1 MSFWTATG
9 RTRSST
15 NARTVSWIRRS
26 SSVRLKSIG
35 RSVSGLHRHN
45 ARGSGAGWGVCG
57 YHSVRL
63 HARLLR
69 SGGDGGDGSPGGNG
83 RAGGNNCSGEIG
95 RGGDGG
101 RGRTGAGGGGAGGPS
116 IGVLKASGSTAT
128 LDGATTV
135 TVGAGGTGGAGGRS
149 GSSDRVAPGGSMGR
163 SGQVVSL

>member
-15 NARTVSWIRRS
+15 NARTVSWIRRC

-57 YHSVRL
+57 YNSVRL
-63 HARLLR
+63 PRAAAARA
-69 SGGDGGDGSPGGNG
+69 GGAGGDGSPGGNG
-83 RAGGNNCSGEIG
+83 RAGGNNRTGEIG

-101 RGRTGAGGGGAGGPS
+101 LGGTRAGGGGGGGPR
-116 IGVLKASGSTAT
+116 IGGPQI
-128 LDGATTV
+128 
-135 TVGAGGTGGAGGRS
+135 
-149 GSSDRVAPGGSMGR
+149 PG
-163 SGQVVSL
+163 